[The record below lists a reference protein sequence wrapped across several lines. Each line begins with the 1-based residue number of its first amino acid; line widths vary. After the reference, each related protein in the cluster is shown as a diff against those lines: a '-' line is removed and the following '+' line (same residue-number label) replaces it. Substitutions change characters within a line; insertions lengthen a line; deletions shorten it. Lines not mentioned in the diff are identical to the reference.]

1 MAKIK
6 QKNNKRLYIRLVS
19 IVMVIIALLIF
30 VIVTWYKGDN
40 YTINYINKIEYNY
53 TNNSQIEI
61 TKHSEDNYV
70 EINNKTGRNLKILQL
85 TDLHICS
92 GILTRGLDKK
102 LVNAVVKCVDTVDP
116 DLIFVTGDALSA
128 IYVTAGTK
136 NSYNQ
141 LNAFI
146 DLFEKL
152 GRPYTFCFGN
162 HDDAGLAKK
171 DYISKRLTDAPHS
184 FFLEGEKDIT
194 GKGNY
199 YIKILTDGV
208 LTSSIILMDSGDR
221 ASDGNYAGVSKDQV
235 EWYAKTIQSLQ
246 NEKSDIKNIVF
257 MHIPLPEYNTF
268 YNNMKNGDS
277 NYKLVLGEKNER
289 VCNGKQNGMYDKM
302 KELNSTK
309 WVFCGHDHTNNYSIM
324 EISSGITLSYGMS
337 MDYSTYP
344 LLRFQTKSRGGRVI
358 EIDNIGM
365 VNTYLVKQ
373 DNNYKVV
380 D

>member
-1 MAKIK
+1 MAKIQ
-6 QKNNKRLYIRLVS
+6 QKNNKKLYIRLAS
-19 IVMVIIALLIF
+19 IVMIIITLLIF
-30 VIVTWYKGDN
+30 VIVTWYKGDK
-40 YTINYINKIEYNY
+40 YTINYIDKMEYNY

-102 LVNAVVKCVDTVDP
+102 LVNAIVKCVDAVDP
-116 DLIFVTGDALSA
+116 DLIFITGDALSA
-128 IYVTAGTK
+128 IYITASTR

-146 DLFEKL
+146 NLFEKL
-152 GRPYTFCFGN
+152 GRPYTFCLGN

-184 FFLEGEKDIT
+184 LFLEGEKDIT

-208 LTSSIILMDSGDR
+208 LTSSIILMDSGSR

-246 NEKSDIKNIVF
+246 NEKSYIKNIVF

-358 EIDNIGM
+358 EIDNTGM

-373 DNNYKVV
+373 DNDYKVI